1 MQGAR
6 LAATVRSVHRAGQ
19 RSGPKVHD
27 WQGTGGMTPALL
39 MGDEGAVRVLTL
51 DRPRRLNA
59 LDGPLRGAL
68 VAALQEA
75 AEDEAV
81 GAVLITGSG
90 ERAFCAGQDLN
101 ESSTL
106 GGADEGGW
114 IGSWQRMFTA
124 FIGHPKP
131 IVAALNGIAAGGGL
145 EIAMFSDLRV
155 GTPATRLI
163 MAEVDIGLPTL
174 IGSYFLQLHLFESR
188 MREIVL
194 SGRTIEAEEARDIGL
209 LQRVVAPEALQA
221 EALALAGD
229 LAAKPPRAMALT
241 LGRFRQRL
249 LGAIERGGLWEA
261 LGRYQGE
268 AMASGEPQEV
278 MAGFLAE
285 RARRKEIRTHEN

>member
-1 MQGAR
+1 
-6 LAATVRSVHRAGQ
+6 
-19 RSGPKVHD
+19 
-27 WQGTGGMTPALL
+27 MTPALL
-39 MGDEGAVRVLTL
+39 VGDEGAVRVLTL
-51 DRPRRLNA
+51 NRPRRLNA
-59 LDGPLRGAL
+59 LDGALREAL
-68 VAALQEA
+68 VAALDQA
-75 AEDEAV
+75 AQDETV
-81 GAVLITGSG
+81 GALMIAGSG

-101 ESSTL
+101 ESTTL
-106 GGADEGGW
+106 GDAGEGDW

-209 LQRVVAPEALQA
+209 LQRIVAPEALHG
-221 EALALAGD
+221 ETLALAGA

-241 LGRFRQRL
+241 LRRFRQRL
-249 LGAIERGGLWEA
+249 LGAIERDGLWEA
-261 LGRYQGE
+261 LTRYQGE
-268 AMASGEPQEV
+268 AMASGEPQAA

-285 RARRKEIRTHEN
+285 RARRKEIRNNGN